1 MKILFFKK
9 KICLD
14 NQKEANEK
22 VDRKRRYRQIL
33 SVMEEINEP
42 MTAKQI
48 ALCMYN
54 RGMSYTDDRN
64 ISSPRLTELENE
76 NKVEV
81 VGKTK
86 CEHSGKTVSL
96 YKICENRKEE
106 NNVSNKYSKYL

>member
-1 MKILFFKK
+1 MEILFFKK

-42 MTAKQI
+42 MTATEI

-54 RGMSYTDDRN
+54 RGMSYSFERN
-64 ISSPRLTELENE
+64 ISAPRLTELENE
-76 NKVEV
+76 
-81 VGKTK
+81 G
-86 CEHSGKTVSL
+86 CVS
-96 YKICENRKEE
+96 
-106 NNVSNKYSKYL
+106 